1 MGDLDLL
8 RKFKTIDV
16 NHGETKEAKLLQLKS
31 RIETDMFL
39 LEFNSAQTETI
50 VRNVMEE
57 DLQSVVEALDLYQH
71 NKLTAE
77 HMEKINHINK
87 IYKR

>member
-1 MGDLDLL
+1 MGDIDLL
-8 RKFKTIDV
+8 RKFQAIDV
-16 NHGETKEAKLLQLKS
+16 NRGEIKEAKLLQLKS

-39 LEFNSAQTETI
+39 LEFNNNELEKK
-50 VRNVMEE
+50 VRATMEE
-57 DLQSVVEALDLYQH
+57 HLQLVIEALDLYQH

-77 HMEKINHINK
+77 HMEKINHINR

>member
-57 DLQSVVEALDLYQH
+57 HLQSVVEALDLYQH